1 MIGIGVKLLSGFD
14 PTMLVFSQDT
24 QFALD
29 MTLWLY
35 RLPHCHLGPYIIGS
49 LTAFVYMKHGDFRLH
64 PVVQMF
70 LWAFSFALTGLAL
83 FSTAQWGQGDVPS
96 LPVTLAF
103 ATTHRA
109 AWSLGVAWIV
119 FACITGRG
127 GVIDSLLSWDALA
140 PLGRLSYA
148 IYLVHGYVVFFSL
161 WTIRQR
167 IEHMHF
173 FVVSCFIHVYT

>member
-1 MIGIGVKLLSGFD
+1 
-14 PTMLVFSQDT
+14 
-24 QFALD
+24 
-29 MTLWLY
+29 
-35 RLPHCHLGPYIIGS
+35 
-49 LTAFVYMKHGDFRLH
+49 
-64 PVVQMF
+64 MF

-127 GVIDSLLSWDALA
+127 GVINSLLSWDALA

-173 FVVSCFIHVYT
+173 FVVSCFMDVYT

>member
-1 MIGIGVKLLSGFD
+1 MVGIGFQTYLSGYH
-14 PTMLVFSQDT
+14 PTVLVFSRDT

-29 MTLWLY
+29 MSLWLY

-49 LTAFVYMKHGDFRLH
+49 LTAFVYMKHGDLRLH

-70 LWAFSFALTGLAL
+70 LWALSFALTGLAL

-96 LPVTLAF
+96 IPVTLAF

-119 FACITGRG
+119 FACLTGRG
-127 GVIDSLLSWDALA
+127 G
-140 PLGRLSYA
+140 
-148 IYLVHGYVVFFSL
+148 
-161 WTIRQR
+161 
-167 IEHMHF
+167 
-173 FVVSCFIHVYT
+173 